1 MRCVFASHA
10 PNLPRMLGFVK
21 QKSKTSKANR
31 THIAWQPELRPDIP
45 TVYGP
50 LEYRLFKAQLEEIDE
65 LLLHGGIENDF
76 VGEVLD
82 SLPAELDEKAHAH
95 RAKNAS
101 LALRS
106 NIARKILGL
115 SYRELAVRI
124 AESEPLRWFLCTNAP
139 GMARAPSKSTLERN
153 DKILPP
159 GRMDAFNRRLV
170 ARCAAQDAPRELG
183 VHAPIDID
191 DAYIDATCLKA
202 NIHFPIDWVLLRD
215 AARTLMKALVL
226 IRRHGLRQ
234 RMPQDPL
241 RFLGEM
247 NKLTM
252 AMSACARKA
261 DAKKR
266 RKQTLRLMKKLARK
280 IETHAQAHLKLLREK
295 RERTDLS
302 EAQAGQIIARME
314 NVLEKLPAAIKQAH
328 ERIIGERQVKN
339 ADKIHSLYEDDIDV
353 IVRGKAGAEVE
364 FGRELLLCETR
375 EGLVSDYELLER
387 GQSAQKAFG
396 RSIERLCENKIKPK
410 AAWTDRGFCSEQN
423 KKQLE
428 QKGIR
433 DGLCERDPVELRE
446 RINNEEGYAEG
457 LKRRGATEARIAI
470 VKNMFAGNPCV
481 AKGREHTRMALGW
494 AVLAHNLWV
503 LARRELNWRKKKR
516 RNPQKTN

>member
-1 MRCVFASHA
+1 
-10 PNLPRMLGFVK
+10 MLWVMHK
-21 QKSKTSKANR
+21 ISKANR

-50 LEYRLFKAQLEEIDE
+50 LDYRLFKAQLEEIDR

-76 VGEVLD
+76 VREVLD
-82 SLPAELDEKAHAH
+82 SQPAAANDKLRAH
-95 RAKNAS
+95 RARNAS

-115 SYRELAVRI
+115 GYRELSVRV
-124 AESEPLRWFLCTNAP
+124 AESELLRWFLCCNAP

-159 GRMDAFNRRLV
+159 ARMEEFNRRLI
-170 ARCAAQDAPRELG
+170 ARCAARNAPREPG
-183 VHAPIDID
+183 AHAPVDID
-191 DAYIDATCLKA
+191 EAFIDATCLKA

-215 AARTLMKALVL
+215 AARTLMKALAL
-226 IRRHGLRQ
+226 IRRHGLRR
-234 RMPQDPL
+234 RMPRDPL
-241 RFLGEM
+241 RLLGEM

-252 AMSACARKA
+252 AMSACARKT
-261 DAKKR
+261 DAKKQ
-266 RKQTLRLMKKLARK
+266 RKKNLRLMKQLARK
-280 IETHAQAHLKLLREK
+280 ISSHAQAHLKLLREE

-314 NVLEKLPAAIKQAH
+314 NILAQLPAAIKQAH
-328 ERIIGERQVKN
+328 ERIIGGRLLNN
-339 ADKIHSLYEDDIDV
+339 AGKIHSLYEAGLDV

-387 GQSAQKAFG
+387 GQSAQKAFAG
-396 RSIERLCENKIKPK
+396 CIERLCKNKLKPK
-410 AAWTDRGFCSEQN
+410 AAWTDRGFCNKQN
-423 KKQLE
+423 KKRLE

-433 DGLCERDPVELRE
+433 NGLCERDAQKLCERLR
-446 RINNEEGYAEG
+446 NEQGYAEG
-457 LKRRGATEARIAI
+457 QKRRGATEARIAI
-470 VKNMFAGNPCV
+470 IKKLFAGSPCK
-481 AKGREHTRMALGW
+481 AKGREHTRVALGW

-503 LARRELNWRKKKR
+503 LARRELKWREAEKKKR
-516 RNPQKTN
+516 KAR

>member
-1 MRCVFASHA
+1 
-10 PNLPRMLGFVK
+10 LGVNK
-21 QKSKTSKANR
+21 ISKANL

-50 LEYRLFKAQLEEIDE
+50 LDYRVFKAQLEEIDH
-65 LLLHGGIENDF
+65 LLLAGVENDF
-76 VGEVLD
+76 VREVLAQHPPHSD
-82 SLPAELDEKAHAH
+82 ARLLS
-95 RAKNAS
+95 RQAKNAS

-115 SYRELAVRI
+115 GYRELAVRI
-124 AESEPLRWFLCTNAP
+124 AESELLRWFLCTNAP

-159 GRMDAFNRRLV
+159 ARMEAFNRRLV
-170 ARCAAQDAPRELG
+170 ARAAARDEARELG
-183 VHAPIDID
+183 LHAPIDID
-191 DAYIDATCLKA
+191 DAFLDATCLKA
-202 NIHFPIDWVLLRD
+202 SMHFPIDWVLLRD
-215 AARTLMKALVL
+215 AARTLMKAVAL

-241 RFLGEM
+241 RFLAEM

-252 AMSACARKA
+252 AMSACARKT
-261 DAKKR
+261 DAKKQ
-266 RKQTLRLMKKLARK
+266 RKKILRLMKQLARK
-280 IETHAQAHLKLLREK
+280 ISSHAQAHLKLLREK

-302 EAQAGQIIARME
+302 EAQAAQIIARME
-314 NVLEKLPAAIKQAH
+314 NILAQLPAAIKQAH
-328 ERIIGERQVKN
+328 ERIIGARPVKN
-339 ADKIHSLYEDDIDV
+339 AGKIHSLYEDDLDV
-353 IVRGKAGAEVE
+353 LVRGKAGAEVE

-396 RSIERLCENKIKPK
+396 RSIERLCENKTKPK
-410 AAWTDRGFCSEQN
+410 TAWTDRGFCSKQN
-423 KKQLE
+423 KKHLE

-433 DGLCERDPVELRE
+433 DGLCERDPAQLRE

-457 LKRRGATEARIAI
+457 LKRRGSTEARIAI
-470 VKNMFAGNPCV
+470 VKNMFVGNPCV
-481 AKGREHTRMALGW
+481 AKGREHMKVALGW

-503 LARRELNWRKKKR
+503 LARREIKWREEQKKKK
-516 RNPQKTN
+516 QKPT